1 MGDRYFAGV
10 GDQKKEQEPDVN
22 LPDELK
28 GKSTQE
34 AYDLMKSEHERILE
48 AERNQYKAQLYEL
61 QQKQEEEA
69 KKATSQQPQGY
80 QQSQQQQGSYQ
91 YGYGY
96 GASGQAEEEP
106 DIYTDPNGFVEKQF
120 QKRVGP
126 LANYTFNALKE
137 TNKSN
142 FQSKIGQEEWQKYG
156 QEVEQFVDALAPE
169 MQANPKAYETAY
181 NFARSQHVDEI
192 ANELASKQS
201 QSQLRAVLENLGY
214 SEEQVS
220 SAIAAA
226 NGEQAPSQGQGQA
239 QQPKSLFQQDTGTVP
254 RSQAPPS
261 RPATGKS
268 GKKVKLTPQ
277 QRAIAE
283 RFEMTEEEYAQ
294 WANQNTDW
302 YSTMQSTLVDNG

>member
-1 MGDRYFAGV
+1 MGDRYFSNLEG
-10 GDQKKEQEPDVN
+10 QKKDQEPPEDN
-22 LPDELK
+22 LPAELQ

-61 QQKQEEEA
+61 QQKQAEET
-69 KKATSQQPQGY
+69 KKATSQQPQG
-80 QQSQQQQGSYQ
+80 QQQYQ

-96 GASGQAEEEP
+96 IPGASGQADDES
-106 DIYTDPNGFVEKQF
+106 DFYTDPNGFVEKQF

-142 FQSKIGQEEWQKYG
+142 FQARIGQDEWEKYG
-156 QEVEQFVDALAPE
+156 EEVEQFVNALAPE

-192 ANELASKQS
+192 AEERASKQA
-201 QSQLRAVLENLGY
+201 QTQLRAVLENLGY

-220 SAIAAA
+220 AAMAAA
-226 NGEQAPSQGQGQA
+226 NGEAPSQGQMPNR
-239 QQPKSLFQQDTGTVP
+239 QQPRSLFQTDTGTVP

-261 RPATGKS
+261 RPPSGKS
-268 GKKVKLTPQ
+268 TKKPKLTQQ
-277 QRAIAE
+277 QRAVAE
-283 RFEMTEEEYAQ
+283 RFGMTEEEYSEY
-294 WANQNTDW
+294 ANQNTDW